1 MTYLIV
7 AIVLGII
14 AVATFVLSLRFL
26 IGSWLLQWLRGTAG
40 LLLLTAAV
48 AVALAGWDLRSYQ
61 QVDAGKPIA
70 TLAFNRIEDKHF
82 AVSLVDRAG
91 NERRFELDGEMWQ
104 LDVRLLR
111 WSSALSALQLKPGY
125 RPARLSGRYLSL
137 EDEQKLSHSAIELGN
152 DTSAFDVW
160 SWLRQV
166 NRRFSLL
173 EALSSRASYLPMA
186 DGAMYAVVI
195 DGNGLSAQPLNER
208 AKLAADHWQ

>member
-14 AVATFVLSLRFL
+14 AVAIFVLSLRFL
-26 IGSWLLQWLRGTAG
+26 IGPWLLQWLRGTAG
-40 LLLLTAAV
+40 LLLLAAAV

-70 TLAFNRIEDKHF
+70 TLGFNRIEDNHF
-82 AVSLVDRAG
+82 AVSLVDQSG

-104 LDVRLLR
+104 LDIRLLR
-111 WSSALSALQLKPGY
+111 WSGALSALQLKPGY
-125 RPARLSGRYLSL
+125 RPERLSGRYLSL
-137 EDEQKLSHSAIELGN
+137 EDEQKLPHSVIELGN
-152 DTSAFDVW
+152 DTSVFDVW